1 MEAVMNN
8 SKQDPKNAIPLWRRD
23 GVKKLVSELETS
35 YDTQAGI
42 NHVDGLNIPTPESVK
57 DIIDD
62 FFKLIFPGFV
72 GEQPV
77 ISPSIEYYAGSI
89 IERLCEKL
97 TEQISRSLSYQCV
110 LNNCDDC
117 DCAWK
122 AEQISEKLLE
132 MLPEIRRLL
141 KLDVQAAYDGDP
153 AAKSLDEIIL
163 CYPFIKAIT
172 VHRIAHILYLE
183 QVPLIPRIMGEWA
196 HSVTGIDIHP
206 GAVIGESFFI
216 DHGTG
221 VVIGETTE
229 IGNNVKIY
237 QGVTIGALSF
247 SKDERGQMIRGTKR
261 HPTLMSNVTVYA
273 NATILG
279 GETVIGEHAVIGGS
293 TWITSSVPART
304 VVSLAKPNQIF
315 KKNDE

>member
-1 MEAVMNN
+1 MRQKKDYE
-8 SKQDPKNAIPLWRRD
+8 PKNAISLWRKE
-23 GVKKLVSELETS
+23 GIKKLVVELEKS
-35 YDTQAGI
+35 YETQAGI

-57 DIIDD
+57 EIIDS

-72 GEQPV
+72 GDEPV

-89 IERLCEKL
+89 IERLCDRL
-97 TEQISRSLSYQCV
+97 AEQITRSLRYQCV
-110 LNNCDDC
+110 LDNCEDC
-117 DCAWK
+117 DCTWK
-122 AEQISEKLLE
+122 AEQITEKVLE
-132 MLPEIRRLL
+132 ALPETRRML

-172 VHRIAHILYLE
+172 VHRIAHVLYLE
-183 QVPLIPRIMGEWA
+183 QVPLLPRMMGEWA

-206 GAVIGESFFI
+206 GASIGESFFI

-237 QGVTIGALSF
+237 QGVTLGALSF
-247 SKDERGQMIRGTKR
+247 SKDERGRMIRGTKR
-261 HPTLMSNVTVYA
+261 HPTLMDNVTVYA

-279 GETVIGEHAVIGGS
+279 GKTVIGKNAVIGGS
-293 TWITSSVPART
+293 TWITASVEEGT
-304 VVSLAKPNQIF
+304 VVSHAKPELLF
-315 KKNDE
+315 RKNNE

>member
-1 MEAVMNN
+1 MGKKTN
-8 SKQDPKNAIPLWRRD
+8 DPKNAIPLWRRD
-23 GVKKLVSELETS
+23 GVKRLVSELEKS
-35 YDTQAGI
+35 YETQAGI
-42 NHVDGLNIPTPESVK
+42 NHVDGLNIPTPESIE

-62 FFKLIFPGFV
+62 FFRLVFPGFV

-97 TEQISRSLSYQCV
+97 TEQITRSLSYQCV
-110 LNNCDDC
+110 LENCDDC
-117 DCAWK
+117 DCSWM
-122 AEQISEKLLE
+122 AEQIAERLLE
-132 MLPEIRRLL
+132 KLPEIRRLL

-172 VHRIAHILYLE
+172 VHRIAHILYKDE
-183 QVPLIPRIMGEWA
+183 VPLIPRMMSEWA
-196 HSVTGIDIHP
+196 HSLTGIDIHP
-206 GAVIGESFFI
+206 GAEIGESFFI

-229 IGNNVKIY
+229 IGKNVKIY
-237 QGVTIGALSF
+237 QGVTLGALSF
-247 SKDERGQMIRGTKR
+247 SKDERGRMIRGTKR
-261 HPTLMSNVTVYA
+261 HPSLKNNVTVYA

-279 GETVIGEHAVIGGS
+279 GETVIGENAVIGGS
-293 TWITSSVPART
+293 TWITSSVPEDT
-304 VVSLAKPNQIF
+304 IVSLAKPNQLF
-315 KKNDE
+315 RKNDK